1 MIEISKFK
9 RYLLCIEVCR
19 VSLVVLITELFHP
32 LGNLQF
38 GSLALS
44 LNIEVLLHVD
54 FTIDEIYLRLF
65 LALLRL
71 IGPEVF
77 YFTLL
82 CTSLEAYNARFLLTF
97 DPC

>member
-1 MIEISKFK
+1 MVEVSKLE

-19 VSLVVLITELFHP
+19 VGLVVLITELFHP
-32 LGNLQF
+32 LGDLQL

-44 LNIEVLLHVD
+44 LNIKVLLHVD

-71 IGPEVF
+71 IRPEVLD
-77 YFTLL
+77 FTLL
-82 CTSLEAYNARFLLTF
+82 GTGLEA
-97 DPC
+97 

>member
-1 MIEISKFK
+1 MVEVSKLE

-32 LGNLQF
+32 LGDLQL

-44 LNIEVLLHVD
+44 LNIKVLLHVD

-71 IGPEVF
+71 IRPEVLD
-77 YFTLL
+77 FTLL
-82 CTSLEAYNARFLLTF
+82 GTGLEA
-97 DPC
+97 